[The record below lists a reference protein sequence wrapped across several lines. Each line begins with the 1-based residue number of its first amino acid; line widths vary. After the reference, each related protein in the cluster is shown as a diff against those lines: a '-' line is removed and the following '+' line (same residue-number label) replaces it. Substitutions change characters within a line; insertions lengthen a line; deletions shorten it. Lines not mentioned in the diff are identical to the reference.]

1 MSQRC
6 YQMKRK
12 STSKEV
18 VESISAENIE
28 LNLLRQELER
38 LTQENTTLKND
49 IQLLKKPK
57 ADKVIVSDET
67 VIAEIQLAMIKQ
79 KAFAGELT
87 LEEIKKYDLLVK
99 NKKLAE
105 GSPTVIA
112 DYKRL
117 PDNIEEEDLILIASK
132 PINE

>member
-1 MSQRC
+1 
-6 YQMKRK
+6 MKRK
-12 STSKEV
+12 NTSKDV
-18 VESISAENIE
+18 VESITAENIE
-28 LNLLRQELER
+28 LTLLRQEVER
-38 LTQENTTLKND
+38 LSLENNALKNE
-49 IQLLKKPK
+49 IELLKKPK
-57 ADKVIVSDET
+57 PEKIMISDET
-67 VIAEIQLAMIKQ
+67 IIAEIQLARIKE

-112 DYKRL
+112 DYKKL
-117 PDNIEEEDLILIASK
+117 PENINEDDLILIASK

>member
-1 MSQRC
+1 
-6 YQMKRK
+6 MKRK

-28 LNLLRQELER
+28 LSLLRQELER
-38 LTQENTTLKND
+38 LTSENSTLKNE